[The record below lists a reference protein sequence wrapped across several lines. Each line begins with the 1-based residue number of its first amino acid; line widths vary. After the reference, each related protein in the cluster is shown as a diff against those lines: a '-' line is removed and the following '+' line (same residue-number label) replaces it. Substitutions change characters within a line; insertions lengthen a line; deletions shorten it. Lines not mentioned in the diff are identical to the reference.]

1 MSLFSRR
8 LRAMSLALVVM
19 VVLAGMP
26 LYAQRSQEGFV
37 STEGAD
43 TAVAAA
49 PVEEVME
56 WSDKLPELTDEQK
69 AQLDYNSDRVN
80 LPGPARDLAAA
91 GTDDGLTL
99 DAAPAPESATT
110 LVEDA
115 TADKAPQAPGDA
127 QIYRSSYFGS
137 ILPSGYKSNVL
148 EPSLGV
154 GGKYAFYSGNWFA
167 ARSTNGGSSWSYVNA
182 YTNMS
187 DFCCDQI
194 VQYDKARD
202 MFLWLRQ
209 GVANASGV
217 NRFRL
222 GASTNGGSS
231 FCAYDFY
238 PTNTN
243 AGWTNQWW
251 DYPHIQL
258 SADYAYITFNLFN
271 AASSWTRTALLRL
284 PLDSL
289 RSCSGFSY
297 SYTSST
303 SWFTFV
309 PVQGADHVMYFAS
322 NNPTSSPYNRISIWR
337 WAENNNNLVQF
348 INTVAAWTYGS
359 NHQCGS
365 SSGNWMGRSS
375 DRLLAGARYE
385 LHYANLNVNG
395 RKVLGWWWNAQ
406 QGGNFTQPYIDG
418 YAIYEDTM
426 TQVSGNQGRPYIWSS
441 SHCYGYP
448 SVAANARGD
457 LGIVMD
463 YAQSSDS
470 WKPRVGYIIA
480 DDFVNAPP
488 GFSFNSVVA
497 SNARPSDNK
506 WGDYNT
512 VRVFQPGQNN
522 WVAGAHYIPGS
533 TNCSV
538 CSAPVYFAF
547 GRSRDYYNW
556 SRWAGY

>member
-8 LRAMSLALVVM
+8 LRAMSLALIVM

-37 STEGAD
+37 STENAG

-49 PVEEVME
+49 PFEEVAE
-56 WSDKLPELTDEQK
+56 WSDKMPELSSEQQ
-69 AQLDYNSDRVN
+69 AQLDFNIDRVN
-80 LPGPARDLAAA
+80 LPGPARDLDSAEAS
-91 GTDDGLTL
+91 DGLQL
-99 DAAPAPESATT
+99 DVAPAADSETT
-110 LVEDA
+110 LAEA
-115 TADKAPQAPGDA
+115 ANADKAPLAPGDA
-127 QIYRSSYFGS
+127 QLYRNVAFGGT
-137 ILPSGYKSNVL
+137 IPSGNKSNVL

-167 ARSTNGGSSWSYVNA
+167 ARSVNGGSTWSYINA

-209 GVANASGV
+209 GVANGSGV

-222 GASTNGGSS
+222 SVSTNGAAS

-258 SADYAYITFNLFN
+258 GADYAYIAYNMFN
-271 AASSWTRTALLRL
+271 ANSSWTRTVMLRL
-284 PLDSL
+284 PLDAL

-297 SYTSST
+297 NYLSST

-337 WAENNNNLVQF
+337 WPENSTSTYQV
-348 INTVAAWTYGS
+348 INSVAAWTYGS
-359 NHQCGS
+359 SHQCGS
-365 SSGNWMGRSS
+365 SS
-375 DRLLAGARYE
+375 
-385 LHYANLNVNG
+385 
-395 RKVLGWWWNAQ
+395 
-406 QGGNFTQPYIDG
+406 
-418 YAIYEDTM
+418 
-426 TQVSGNQGRPYIWSS
+426 
-441 SHCYGYP
+441 
-448 SVAANARGD
+448 
-457 LGIVMD
+457 
-463 YAQSSDS
+463 
-470 WKPRVGYIIA
+470 
-480 DDFVNAPP
+480 
-488 GFSFNSVVA
+488 
-497 SNARPSDNK
+497 
-506 WGDYNT
+506 
-512 VRVFQPGQNN
+512 
-522 WVAGAHYIPGS
+522 
-533 TNCSV
+533 
-538 CSAPVYFAF
+538 
-547 GRSRDYYNW
+547 
-556 SRWAGY
+556 